1 MKLEA
6 PKKEAAFPLP
16 DLALAAPSSHPK
28 IAPVSMGLVNLVT
41 STRAQRDP
49 RLSKLKEE
57 PAIIEIPKD
66 EVIKAQVRSKDP
78 RLSSKRSRSSDKDSS
93 KSSRG
98 HSRDTSADRSSSSRH
113 SSRRE
118 DKEKRSSESRKSSR
132 KSDDRSSSRSKTV
145 SSRSPAKSSSKR
157 DRRDSNRSPRKS
169 SYSNHRPV
177 SDAGA
182 DSPDS
187 DASDVVER
195 VVSPISPRPGSAS
208 IAGSSTWPVNYTKGS
223 HKGRNY
229 RTDKGLQEEPP
240 EVVSSTVS
248 SDTDLRAPPE
258 KQIRLASSSERLLQ
272 SSSSTLSPGVP
283 EQSKLLL
290 ELFVSILNW
299 VWVLY
304 SISMCAMKAPS
315 LYQKVS
321 VIYVNAINFIP
332 L

>member
-1 MKLEA
+1 
-6 PKKEAAFPLP
+6 
-16 DLALAAPSSHPK
+16 
-28 IAPVSMGLVNLVT
+28 MGLVNLVT

-49 RLSKLKEE
+49 RLSKQKEE
-57 PAIIEIPKD
+57 TPVELPKD
-66 EVIKAQVRSKDP
+66 ESVKSLIRSKDP

-93 KSSRG
+93 KSSRV
-98 HSRDTSADRSSSSRH
+98 HSRDVSADRSSSGRH

-118 DKEKRSSESRKSSR
+118 DREKRESRKSSR
-132 KSDDRSSSRSKTV
+132 KSEDRSSSRSKTA
-145 SSRSPAKSSSKR
+145 SSRSPGKSSSKR
-157 DRRDSNRSPRKS
+157 ERRDSNRSPRKS
-169 SYSNHRPV
+169 SYSSHRPV
-177 SDAGA
+177 SDCGA

-187 DASDVVER
+187 DASDAVDR

-208 IAGSSTWPVNYTKGS
+208 VGGSSTWPVNYTKGS

-229 RTDKGLQEEPP
+229 RTDKSLQEEPP

-272 SSSSTLSPGVP
+272 SSSAALSPGVP
-283 EQSKLLL
+283 EQSKRSL
-290 ELFVSILNW
+290 ELFISISHW

-304 SISMCAMKAPS
+304 SILMCAVKTPS
-315 LYQKVS
+315 LYFIS
-321 VIYVNAINFIP
+321 VICVNAINFIP